1 MLFRA
6 VLISFALLAATFAN
20 PAWTAESLVRLATT
34 TSTANSGLMDYLL
47 PRFTALSGVEVHL
60 IAVGTGKALR
70 LGREG
75 DVDLV
80 LVHARAAEDAF
91 VAAGYGVDRAD
102 VMYND
107 FIIVGPR
114 ADPAGISKAG
124 SIGEVFKRIEKSGAA
139 FISRGDDSGTHKR
152 ELLLWHKAAV
162 KPAGSWYREVGQ
174 GMGRTLQVAN
184 EMDAY
189 SITDRG
195 TWLAYQ
201 SRLDIEIRYQND
213 ASLFNPYGIIA
224 VNPQRHAHVNYIGAK
239 KLIDWMTSPEAQK
252 MIGEFKVQGKQLFV
266 PSASSSN

>member
-1 MLFRA
+1 
-6 VLISFALLAATFAN
+6 
-20 PAWTAESLVRLATT
+20 
-34 TSTANSGLMDYLL
+34 
-47 PRFTALSGVEVHL
+47 
-60 IAVGTGKALR
+60 
-70 LGREG
+70 
-75 DVDLV
+75 
-80 LVHARAAEDAF
+80 
-91 VAAGYGVDRAD
+91 
-102 VMYND
+102 
-107 FIIVGPR
+107 
-114 ADPAGISKAG
+114 
-124 SIGEVFKRIEKSGAA
+124 
-139 FISRGDDSGTHKR
+139 
-152 ELLLWHKAAV
+152 
-162 KPAGSWYREVGQ
+162 
-174 GMGRTLQVAN
+174 MGRTLQVAN